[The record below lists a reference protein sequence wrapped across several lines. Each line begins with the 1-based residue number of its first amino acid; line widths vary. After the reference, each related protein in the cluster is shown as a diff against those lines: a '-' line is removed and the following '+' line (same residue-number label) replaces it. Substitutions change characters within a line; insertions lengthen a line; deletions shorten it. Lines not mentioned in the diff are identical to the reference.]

1 MPVSFAQLRF
11 MQPSPVARRLLWH
24 VLSLGP
30 VTRDEPERHAGM
42 DKAGAFLFWIHA
54 GEGELSVG
62 RQRLRLA
69 PGPRCWLL
77 DLARDRTYTPVP
89 GTALTTQGI
98 RFRGPGLEA
107 WLERLGA
114 PAEFAFRHPAQFHRL
129 RREYRRLLRLV
140 NRRPRGFEWEVHLR
154 LNDLLG
160 VLLKAGDLLAAS
172 PPEVP
177 VPVQRVLDA
186 VQADPARSWKAA
198 ALPAVAGVSYSTFRV
213 LFQQSQGET
222 LCAFLQRVRLD
233 QACGLLSDARLS
245 VKDVAR
251 RLNFS
256 SEFYFSHFFHR
267 ATGFSPSQF
276 RRRANA

>member
-11 MQPSPVARRLLWH
+11 MQPSPVGRRLLWH

-42 DKAGAFLFWIHA
+42 DKAGAFLFWVHA
-54 GEGELSVG
+54 GKGELTVG
-62 RQRLRLA
+62 RQRFRLE

-77 DLARDRTYTPVP
+77 DLARDRTYTPVT
-89 GTALTTQGI
+89 GTELTTRGI

-114 PAEFAFRHPAQFHRL
+114 PVEFPLRHPAEFDRL
-129 RREYRRLLRLV
+129 RLEHRRLLRLV
-140 NRRPRGFEWEVHLR
+140 TRRPRGFEWEVHLR
-154 LNDLLG
+154 LNHLLG
-160 VLLKAGDLLAAS
+160 VLLKAADLLAAP

-177 VPVQRVLDA
+177 LPVQRVLEA
-186 VQADPARSWKAA
+186 VQADPTRSWKAA
-198 ALPAVAGVSYSTFRV
+198 AMPSVAGVGYSTLRT

-222 LCAFLQRVRLD
+222 LSAFLQRVRLD
-233 QACGLLSDARLS
+233 QCCELLSDARLS

-256 SEFYFSHFFHR
+256 SEFYFSHFFRR
-267 ATGFSPSQF
+267 ATGLSPLQF